1 MRLKKQQKTMKC
13 IIAIVMVMA
22 SMIAFAT
29 PEQMNAFR
37 SAMQLKNQSSLFKA
51 ECITCHTKPP
61 EHNPFGKDLKAALK
75 ASGENTVTLQVI
87 ESIYA
92 KDSDGDGW
100 PNGEEIKQGFLPGD
114 PDSHPA
120 GMPPGQNDH
129 KKMMGA
135 NMDNPSGGQKSIFD
149 QIVPKHSFHP
159 AVVHFPIALFL
170 FGAALEFAGWRR
182 KQVPMREAG
191 WYCVLFGTLST
202 LLTIPTGLMVFL
214 RSGFQW
220 QGTAL
225 IHFILALSATSLMTL
240 TVLWRR
246 KAAHESYTYFALL
259 LLSALLVGVAG
270 HFGAQLVYG

>member
-1 MRLKKQQKTMKC
+1 MKFM
-13 IIAIVMVMA
+13 IVIVIAMA
-22 SMIAFAT
+22 SMLAFAT
-29 PEQMNAFR
+29 PEQMSAFR
-37 SAMQLKNQSSLFKA
+37 LSLKLKEQSSLFKA
-51 ECITCHTKPP
+51 GCITCHTKPP
-61 EHNPFGKDLKAALK
+61 EHNPFGKDLKIALK
-75 ASGENTVTLQVI
+75 ASGGNLITLQVI

-100 PNGEEIKQGFLPGD
+100 PNSDEIKQGFLPGD
-114 PDSHPA
+114 PNSHPA

-135 NMDNPSGGQKSIFD
+135 NMDNPSGGQKSLFD
-149 QIVPKHSFHP
+149 HVVPKHSFHP

-170 FGAALEFAGWRR
+170 FGAALEFTGWRK
-182 KQVPMREAG
+182 KQSAMRLAG

-202 LLTIPTGLMVFL
+202 LLTIPTGLMVFF

-225 IHFILALSATSLMTL
+225 IHFILAVTATVLMTL
-240 TVLWRR
+240 TVFWRR

-259 LLSALLVGVAG
+259 LLSGLLVGAAG